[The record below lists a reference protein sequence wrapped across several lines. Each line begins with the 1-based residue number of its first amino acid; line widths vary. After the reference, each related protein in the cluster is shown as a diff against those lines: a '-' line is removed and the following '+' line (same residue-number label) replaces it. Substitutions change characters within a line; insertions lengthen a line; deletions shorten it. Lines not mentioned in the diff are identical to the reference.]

1 MERSIRIDRVV
12 ILRGDAPEPDRLPH
26 QHGDAL
32 GPHLLHDLGAIAFD
46 RPHTDL
52 QLGGNCETREP
63 FHNQIENFDLSR
75 RQSCEPFAESILC
88 LGRTMPLKPL
98 REGSVDRR
106 NELGVVNRFF
116 NEIFRS
122 GLYGRHSHRHVRVT
136 GNEND
141 RECDILTS
149 ELANEAEAVHPG
161 HSHIRDN
168 ASNVP
173 VIKHLK
179 KSVGRLEGLD
189 AVANTLSFLELDLNP
204 AFAGGD
210 FHIPIMVGISDDDVS
225 ASQNVTSAR
234 EQRGCAIAG

>member
-1 MERSIRIDRVV
+1 MMPAI
-12 ILRGDAPEPDRLPH
+12 A
-26 QHGDAL
+26 AL
-32 GPHLLHDLGAIAFD
+32 IGPHIASRLGCKFHDDIGSDLNGMRPAFAIH
-46 RPHTDL
+46 PQHIGT
-52 QLGGNCETREP
+52 GGVTYGLE
-63 FHNQIENFDLSR
+63 F
-75 RQSCEPFAESILC
+75 
-88 LGRTMPLKPL
+88 GRTMPLKPL

-141 RECDILTS
+141 RERDILTS

-168 ASNVP
+168 PSNVP

-210 FHIPIMVGISDDDVS
+210 FHIPIMVGISHDGVA